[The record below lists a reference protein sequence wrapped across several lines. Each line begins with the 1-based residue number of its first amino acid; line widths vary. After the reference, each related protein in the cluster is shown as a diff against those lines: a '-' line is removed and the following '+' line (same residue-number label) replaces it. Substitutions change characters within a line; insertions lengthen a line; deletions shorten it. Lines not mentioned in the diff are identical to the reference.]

1 MNLGKHKHSD
11 CSKRKAKK
19 EGKTGRRGKCRNE
32 KKEER
37 KKNGRQ
43 GGRERE
49 AGRKAVIESHLCVNI
64 TGLVQ

>member
-19 EGKTGRRGKCRNE
+19 EGKTGRRGKCRTE

-49 AGRKAVIESHLCVNI
+49 EGRKAVI
-64 TGLVQ
+64 